1 MSKYTIQLCNIDKDD
16 IFNFPFTL
24 YGADAPS
31 AQAHK
36 TDFIN
41 RFYDYYYF
49 HEINADNVEGF
60 NRMLRKYVALVV
72 PRYNKL
78 FEKATPLL
86 DGSLVSY
93 TRALTE
99 AKEKEGQDTR
109 LTDDALTTRST
120 FLDTPSTPIG
130 QDPDDYATNITRDL
144 SNRQT
149 SDNIGRNEDENRTLE
164 ETYQAQGKVDVYEK
178 LLDTYKDLDEQL
190 IKEFKKCFLL
200 IY

>member
-24 YGADAPS
+24 YGADDTS

-36 TDFIN
+36 DDFIN

-99 AKEKEGQDTR
+99 TKAKEGQDTR
-109 LTDDALTTRST
+109 LTDDALSTKTT
-120 FLDTPSTPIG
+120 FLDTPSVPIG
-130 QDPDDYATNITRDL
+130 YNEDDYATNITRDI

-149 SDNIGRNEDENRTLE
+149 SDNIGRTEDENREIE
-164 ETYQAQGKVDVYEK
+164 ENE
-178 LLDTYKDLDEQL
+178 
-190 IKEFKKCFLL
+190 
-200 IY
+200 